1 MNIGLR
7 CLSAGLLI
15 LVVFGVAAA
24 QDQVTVKVKD
34 ITTYSGVKKV
44 SSSGISGT
52 SGHSATPKTEGVPG
66 TLVA

>member
-24 QDQVTVKVKD
+24 QEEDKS
-34 ITTYSGVKKV
+34 ITSYNGGKKV